1 MSFFYYICYHLLLR
15 QKGSALADCSH
26 CQATQL
32 LGHILGTQDK
42 PLSLCIPG
50 YIWKCPKTIHMC
62 PSQTSVQKSFK
73 SNNSPLLSNWR
84 AGDTKHKKTNGTR
97 KRMNEIWFV
106 TEPKW
111 SQKEPPVSLS
121 PELLAL
127 KHKSRILGHSSM
139 MEQVIIFAV
148 WPMENWLGTSLNQI
162 LGWTTVRES
171 YSCAFK
177 QEPLFVPR
185 YKFIAASNRQPS
197 RIEYGF

>member
-73 SNNSPLLSNWR
+73 SNNYPLLSNWR

-127 KHKSRILGHSSM
+127 KHESRIL
-139 MEQVIIFAV
+139 E
-148 WPMENWLGTSLNQI
+148 WL
-162 LGWTTVRES
+162 
-171 YSCAFK
+171 
-177 QEPLFVPR
+177 
-185 YKFIAASNRQPS
+185 
-197 RIEYGF
+197 